1 MKKLASLVFIVSI
14 FSSISFL
21 AWGAPQAKLLDKTL
35 AVIDDQVFTHSAVK
49 RIMSTLTV
57 RKNISGMI
65 YTKTS
70 FSQSEIVEIM
80 LRKQLIRTKLS
91 ELGYVISDD
100 QVEGQIKET
109 EQRLGLNRPQLLQF
123 LTTNNFTFDE
133 YFELVRESIEF
144 NLFATRVIQPL
155 ISVTEQEIKNAY
167 YRRNADNKALNF
179 RYNLI
184 DFSIAKKDFRPVSK
198 EEMKEVLV
206 RYQADGHLPEKM
218 RNLDTSDLG
227 DVSEEGLANNVREQ
241 LKKTDE
247 GAFTEPV
254 LMGDRFHVFFIKKK
268 DLVESE
274 RYLKEK
280 DQIKDQLFEELAKK
294 MMDVWTQREKNKH
307 YIRTFY

>member
-1 MKKLASLVFIVSI
+1 MKKIAIIILLGSLT
-14 FSSISFL
+14 FL
-21 AWGAPQAKLLDKTL
+21 AWGAPQAKFLDKTL
-35 AVIDDQVFTHSAVK
+35 AVIDDQVFTHSSVK

-65 YTKTS
+65 YTRTN
-70 FSQSEIVEIM
+70 FSQSEIVEII
-80 LRKQLIRTKLS
+80 LRKILIRNKLG
-91 ELGYVISDD
+91 ELGYIISDD

-109 EQRLGLNRPQLLQF
+109 EQRLGLNRAQLLQF
-123 LTTNNFTFDE
+123 LSTNNFTFDE

-155 ISVTEQEIKNAY
+155 ISVTEQEIKNAF

-184 DFSIAKKDFRPVSK
+184 DFSIARKEYKPVSK

-206 RYQADGHLPEKM
+206 SYQADGHLPEKM
-218 RNLDTSDLG
+218 RNLDTADLG
-227 DVSEEGLANNVREQ
+227 DVSEEGLADHVRDQ

-247 GAFTEPV
+247 GAFTDPV

-274 RYLKEK
+274 RYLKAK
-280 DQIKDQLFEELAKK
+280 DQIKDQLFEELATK